1 MHKRDLFIIFNLIKL
16 TKENVTFVFCV
27 VLKYSGCFFFS
38 IKRKGLAGSALVDIC
53 SLSLAKTSHVCGA
66 LSLNINRGT
75 YKVNPVSV
83 CYSYA
88 INRFPDA
95 SSSLSDNKKVYRT
108 YQVGDMLQR
117 VREHIFFF
125 ISELV
130 LKAGGR

>member
-1 MHKRDLFIIFNLIKL
+1 M
-16 TKENVTFVFCV
+16 
-27 VLKYSGCFFFS
+27 FFFS

-117 VREHIFFF
+117 VREHIFFYLGTG
-125 ISELV
+125 SES
-130 LKAGGR
+130 GRPLNSRTVWYQGSRFTSNVSDTLMSL